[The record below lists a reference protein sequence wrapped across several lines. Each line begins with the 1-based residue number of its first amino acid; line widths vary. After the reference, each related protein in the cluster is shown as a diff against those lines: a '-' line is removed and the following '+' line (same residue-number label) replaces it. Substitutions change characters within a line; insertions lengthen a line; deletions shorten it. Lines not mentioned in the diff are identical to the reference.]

1 VTKYQVKNKLIY
13 TAGKYCDIIIVKCR
27 GCMVCNPKT
36 KLTEVRLNNKAG
48 YLAVLGAFIIVTII
62 GFILLPRDEIVIKP
76 KSEEESY
83 IYVHIEGCVNEPG
96 LIKAKEGTRLYE
108 LIELAGGKKEDADLS
123 KVNLASIVTD
133 EQKIIIPAILVYE
146 ENSSTTTN
154 GHININTASEKE
166 LEEITGVGPSTA
178 KKIIQYRESK
188 GYFTDIEDM
197 LNVEGIGQSK
207 FEQMKDEITI

>member
-1 VTKYQVKNKLIY
+1 
-13 TAGKYCDIIIVKCR
+13 
-27 GCMVCNPKT
+27 M
-36 KLTEVRLNNKAG
+36 NNKAG

-62 GFILLPRDEIVIKP
+62 GFILLPRDEIVIQP
-76 KSEEESY
+76 KNEEESY

-108 LIELAGGKKEDADLS
+108 LIELAGGKTEDADLS

-154 GHININTASEKE
+154 GLININTASEKE

-197 LNVEGIGQSK
+197 MNVEGIGQSK
-207 FEQMKDEITI
+207 FDQMKDEITI